1 MLNFKIF
8 PRDFRNTLVGSMFFL
23 AASVALAQDAPRIDA
38 VFVDT
43 PNNRFFISGTALVR
57 NATARIT
64 LGEAGLPGNITS
76 LCAQGSSTTSIVC
89 TFPGGLP
96 PGGDYALT
104 VATNYP
110 PATRYYETRYN
121 LTIGGAGPVGPAGP
135 TGAAGPQGPTG
146 PAGAV
151 GPAGP
156 AGPTGA
162 TGATG
167 TIGPIGPQGPAGIT
181 GPQGP
186 QGPTGLTGAAGPQG
200 PIGAT
205 GSTGPQGIPG
215 TVGGVGATGPAG
227 PTGPQGPAGP
237 AGGAKY
243 RISING
249 TATTALTDPLH
260 SMGVG
265 ALGTNMS
272 LISEDGYIVT
282 TGTNN
287 GVWQVNGGGTGASTN
302 YVNAGCTGSIYLV
315 SGTYIPGTVAA
326 SGPFANRS
334 LFYIPKTG
342 ASTATNPSPGSRRTS
357 ADVCE
362 AAPAALTGGLYFI
375 APPNSAAVTGVNIP
389 ASGFTVTYDYVP

>member
-1 MLNFKIF
+1 
-8 PRDFRNTLVGSMFFL
+8 MFFL
-23 AASVALAQDAPRIDA
+23 AASAALAQDAPKIDA
-38 VFVDT
+38 VFVDV

-121 LTIGGAGPVGPAGP
+121 LTIGGAGPAGPPGP
-135 TGAAGPQGPTG
+135 TGATGAIGPQGPTG
-146 PAGAV
+146 PAGAI

-156 AGPTGA
+156 IGPIGPTGLTGATGATGTTGPQGPIGLTGATGASGATGPQGAQGTPGAVGSAGPQGPVGPVGPTGA

-167 TIGPIGPQGPAGIT
+167 
-181 GPQGP
+181 
-186 QGPTGLTGAAGPQG
+186 
-200 PIGAT
+200 
-205 GSTGPQGIPG
+205 
-215 TVGGVGATGPAG
+215 
-227 PTGPQGPAGP
+227 P
-237 AGGAKY
+237 AGGVKY
-243 RISING
+243 RINING
-249 TATTALTDPLH
+249 TATTALADPLH

-265 ALGTNMS
+265 ALGTLVQ

-282 TGTNN
+282 AGTN
-287 GVWQVNGGGTGASTN
+287 GGIWQVSGGGTGASTN

-315 SGTYIPGTVAA
+315 TGTYIVGTVQG
-326 SGPFANRS
+326 SGPATNRS
-334 LFYIPKTG
+334 LFYVPKTG
-342 ASTATNPSPGSRRTS
+342 ATTATNPSPGSRRTS

-362 AAPAALTGGLYFI
+362 AAPAALTGGAYFI
-375 APPNSAAVTGVNIP
+375 APPNNATITGVSIP
-389 ASGFTVTYDYVP
+389 ASGFAVTYDYVP